1 MEGSV
6 AVTEGGKEELGG
18 RRISEL
24 SHATLGCKNS
34 SLCYHKGILSL
45 THPLLLDLWWL
56 SREQAITIDNWWP
69 VGVCACGHKWDG
81 EYVGECMYSYVCV
94 CVCAHVHACIL
105 SVCQCECVLPLAAS
119 TPNTLP
125 QYQHPPH
132 PPYPCLSVVWA
143 SDWGP
148 WAQSPRK
155 LHQSKQR
162 GGTEPREYS
171 DTKGLP
177 STVEDFRRDSHKA
190 EPPLSSKAVVDV
202 ACCASH

>member
-1 MEGSV
+1 MCVTVSV
-6 AVTEGGKEELGG
+6 
-18 RRISEL
+18 
-24 SHATLGCKNS
+24 
-34 SLCYHKGILSL
+34 LCLSL
-45 THPLLLDLWWL
+45 PPPPTPSLSTNTHL
-56 SREQAITIDNWWP
+56 T
-69 VGVCACGHKWDG
+69 
-81 EYVGECMYSYVCV
+81 
-94 CVCAHVHACIL
+94 
-105 SVCQCECVLPLAAS
+105 
-119 TPNTLP
+119 
-125 QYQHPPH
+125 

-190 EPPLSSKAVVDV
+190 EPLLSSEAEVDV
-202 ACCASH
+202 ACCASHQQRRILTLSAEICSLLLCTSLEISN